1 MYYYLITTKNE
12 ISEIQTD
19 RRFGL
24 DDYYKLIDCDC
35 IQYVMTDAGRY
46 NMILDDEG
54 KLKDK
59 ELNYLATLLYNNP
72 YDFIVGDVLL
82 CTDKV
87 INDIGERDFCGFDK
101 PMIQDIKASIT
112 DVLTSLK

>member
-1 MYYYLITTKNE
+1 MYYYLITTTNMIRE
-12 ISEIQTD
+12 IETD

-35 IQYVMTDAGRY
+35 IQYVMSGDGRF

-59 ELNYLATLLYNNP
+59 DLNYLATLLYNNP
-72 YDFIVGDVLL
+72 LDYIVGEFLL

-87 INDIGERDFCGFDK
+87 INDIGERDFYGFDK
-101 PMIQDIKASIT
+101 PMIQDIKTSIT